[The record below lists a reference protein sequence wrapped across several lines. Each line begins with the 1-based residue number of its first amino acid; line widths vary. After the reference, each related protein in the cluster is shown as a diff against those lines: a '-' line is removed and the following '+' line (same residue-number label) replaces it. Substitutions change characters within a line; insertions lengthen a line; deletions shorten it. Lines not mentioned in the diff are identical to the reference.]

1 MADEGPVQNL
11 CEETTCLICLEYFT
25 DPVIIDCGHI
35 FCQSCITEV
44 WGKSDQDASCPQC
57 REPCQQRN
65 VRPNQQLASIVEIV
79 KKFSLQMAKGAEA
92 LGRVCER
99 HQEPL
104 KLFCEDDQAPICV
117 VCDKSKEHRDHK
129 VIPKEEAFEEYQGKI
144 LHHLEFLNKQREEI
158 LSSKLNGETESQ
170 NLLKQTDMERQ
181 KIMAD
186 FQQSHQF
193 LEEQECLL
201 LAQLKE
207 LDDEIKSWEDKHIAK
222 LSEEMSSIDDLI
234 KELEEKQ
241 KQPAT
246 EFLQNMRSILE
257 RCNENEN
264 KNKTMNA
271 IVFPPGLKEQIDKFS
286 KMHPFLEKTTKKF
299 KESLEE
305 VQNKADSLLL
315 SSRTESVQQDEERS
329 CLRKLQRV
337 SSGDSFQPSLR
348 SASMR
353 EGDARTGRQG
363 SSLGALRRVSSVGSV
378 MPSSTPE
385 SIQQGEMCIMREK
398 SNSGRLGKI
407 ESVNIVLDP
416 ETANHYLILSED
428 GKSVRCGGERQN
440 LPDSRK
446 RFDPKTYVLG
456 SERFRAVRKWWEVE
470 VGGEKN
476 ATWAVGVARES
487 TPRKGQVRLQP
498 SVGIWAVGKAM
509 VGSLYGLWAFTAP
522 ERTPLVLNHE
532 LRKIRVTLDYEKGS
546 VGFFDVEGDVLIFT
560 FPEASFFGEEIRPFF
575 LVGQGAE
582 LSC

>member
-11 CEETTCLICLEYFT
+11 CEETTCSICREYFT

-35 FCQSCITEV
+35 FCQSCITEA
-44 WGKSDQDASCPQC
+44 WGNSDQDASCPQC

-65 VRPNQQLASIVEIV
+65 VRPNRQLASIVEIV
-79 KKFSLQMAKGAEA
+79 KKFSLQMARGVEA
-92 LGRVCER
+92 LGKVCER

-104 KLFCEDDQAPICV
+104 KLFCKDDQAPICV

-129 VIPKEEAFEEYQGKI
+129 VIPKEEAFEDKHQLPCQSACAHGIKGTSKC
-144 LHHLEFLNKQREEI
+144 LCLAMT
-158 LSSKLNGETESQ
+158 LSLQ
-170 NLLKQTDMERQ
+170 KQTDMERQ

-193 LEEQECLL
+193 LEEQERLL

-207 LDDEIKSWEDKHIAK
+207 LDNEIKSCEDQHIAK

-246 EFLQNMRSILE
+246 EFLQVRIHTCTLPYNSNTDMAPSL
-257 RCNENEN
+257 C
-264 KNKTMNA
+264 
-271 IVFPPGLKEQIDKFS
+271 VC
-286 KMHPFLEKTTKKF
+286 
-299 KESLEE
+299 ESL
-305 VQNKADSLLL
+305 SL
-315 SSRTESVQQDEERS
+315 T
-329 CLRKLQRV
+329 
-337 SSGDSFQPSLR
+337 
-348 SASMR
+348 
-353 EGDARTGRQG
+353 
-363 SSLGALRRVSSVGSV
+363 
-378 MPSSTPE
+378 
-385 SIQQGEMCIMREK
+385 
-398 SNSGRLGKI
+398 
-407 ESVNIVLDP
+407 VNIVLDP

-476 ATWAVGVARES
+476 AH
-487 TPRKGQVRLQP
+487 GQVSLQP
-498 SVGIWAVGKAM
+498 SVGIWAVGKAI

-522 ERTPLVLNHE
+522 ERTPLLLNHE

-546 VGFFDVEGDVLIFT
+546 VGFLDVEGDVLIFT

-575 LVGQGAE
+575 LVGLACGKNSAFNNGPTG
-582 LSC
+582 

>member
-11 CEETTCLICLEYFT
+11 CEETTCSICREYFT

-35 FCQSCITEV
+35 FCQSCITEA
-44 WGKSDQDASCPQC
+44 WGNSDQDASCPQC

-65 VRPNQQLASIVEIV
+65 VRPNRQLASIVEIV
-79 KKFSLQMAKGAEA
+79 KKFSLQMARGVEA
-92 LGRVCER
+92 LGKVCER

-104 KLFCEDDQAPICV
+104 KLFCKDDQAPICV

-129 VIPKEEAFEEYQGKI
+129 VIPKEEAFEEYQVGRCRI
-144 LHHLEFLNKQREEI
+144 GDQA
-158 LSSKLNGETESQ
+158 SKGC
-170 NLLKQTDMERQ
+170 TDMERQ

-193 LEEQECLL
+193 LEEQERLL

-207 LDDEIKSWEDKHIAK
+207 LDNEIKSCEDQHIAK

-246 EFLQNMRSILE
+246 EFFLLQQ
-257 RCNENEN
+257 
-264 KNKTMNA
+264 KKKTWSRNRQA
-271 IVFPPGLKEQIDKFS
+271 TPVSLPRKFHGQRQQIHTCTLPYNSNTDMAPS
-286 KMHPFLEKTTKKF
+286 LCVC
-299 KESLEE
+299 ESL
-305 VQNKADSLLL
+305 SL
-315 SSRTESVQQDEERS
+315 T
-329 CLRKLQRV
+329 
-337 SSGDSFQPSLR
+337 
-348 SASMR
+348 
-353 EGDARTGRQG
+353 
-363 SSLGALRRVSSVGSV
+363 
-378 MPSSTPE
+378 
-385 SIQQGEMCIMREK
+385 
-398 SNSGRLGKI
+398 
-407 ESVNIVLDP
+407 VNIVLDP

-476 ATWAVGVARES
+476 
-487 TPRKGQVRLQP
+487 GQVSLQP
-498 SVGIWAVGKAM
+498 SVGIWAVGKAI

-522 ERTPLVLNHE
+522 ERTPLLLNHE

-546 VGFFDVEGDVLIFT
+546 VGFLDVEGDVLIFT